1 MDPNPDSVVEL
12 DPTYGGR
19 FAPGDTIAIVL
30 PEPGLVIATIGRLT
44 PERMLVTTF
53 GPALSRV
60 DSAAILAWRPEGWSS
75 WVVDTVGLRDGTYAK
90 IPAPPGMALA
100 KDVDVVTLPRF
111 KAVAKGGR
119 RVLAEYDPETLFIRA
134 MIDSD
139 DSPEFRD
146 APSVVPQDPTT
157 FEVALSLNVGFDTEL
172 PDGATLEQMNK
183 SRFVIAILREQVTNG
198 VDQLVFDHTLSFPKA
213 KDATAALAEL
223 QRPDVEAFVLPKGGL
238 FSPTE
243 IRARI
248 RSRIAYPSVRKVARE
263 LQRIAKASNGSY
275 DGFGALAV

>member
-1 MDPNPDSVVEL
+1 MDPNPESVVEL

-111 KAVAKGGR
+111 KAVAKGGQ

-183 SRFVIAILREQVTNG
+183 SRFVIAILSGRMSRHSYYQRAASSVRPKFGLGFVRGSPIQAFVKSRASCSGSPRHRTARTTASVRWPFRGNHS
-198 VDQLVFDHTLSFPKA
+198 VTLSPLVKRQ
-213 KDATAALAEL
+213 TN
-223 QRPDVEAFVLPKGGL
+223 PP
-238 FSPTE
+238 
-243 IRARI
+243 
-248 RSRIAYPSVRKVARE
+248 
-263 LQRIAKASNGSY
+263 ASDNGR
-275 DGFGALAV
+275 

>member
-1 MDPNPDSVVEL
+1 MDANPEAAFEL

-19 FAPGDTIAIVL
+19 FDAGDTIAILL
-30 PEPGLVIATIGRLT
+30 PERGFVIAAIGRLT
-44 PERMLVTTF
+44 PDRMFVTTF
-53 GPALSRV
+53 GPALSPDTPDV
-60 DSAAILAWRPEGWSS
+60 MAWRPDGWSS
-75 WVVDTVGLRDGTYAK
+75 WVVDTVGLRDGTYTK
-90 IPAPPGMALA
+90 MPPPPGMALA
-100 KDVDVVTLPRF
+100 KNIDIVTLPRF

-134 MIDSD
+134 MVDTD
-139 DSPEFRD
+139 DSQEFRD
-146 APSVVPQDPTT
+146 APSVVPQDATT

-183 SRFVIAILREQVTNG
+183 SRFVIAILREQVTSG
-198 VDQLVFDHTLSFPKA
+198 VDELVFDHTLSFRKA
-213 KDATAALAEL
+213 KDATIALAEL
-223 QRPDVEAFVLPKGGL
+223 QRPNVEAFLLPKSGL

-248 RSRIAYPSVRKVARE
+248 RSKINYPTVRKVVRE
-263 LQRIAKASNGSY
+263 LQRIAKASDGSY

>member
-1 MDPNPDSVVEL
+1 MDPNPESVVDL

-30 PEPGLVIATIGRLT
+30 PEPGFVIATVGRLT
-44 PERMLVTTF
+44 PERMFVTTF
-53 GPALSRV
+53 GPAIR
-60 DSAAILAWRPEGWSS
+60 SADAAAVMAWRPEGWSS

-100 KDVDVVTLPRF
+100 KDIDVVSLPRF

-134 MIDSD
+134 MVDTD

-157 FEVALSLNVGFDTEL
+157 FEVALCLNVGFDTEL
-172 PDGATLEQMNK
+172 PDGETLEQTNK
-183 SRFVIAILREQVTNG
+183 SRFVIAILREQVTSG
-198 VDQLVFDHTLSFPKA
+198 VDELVFDHTLTFREA
-213 KDATAALAEL
+213 KDATTALAEL
-223 QRPDVEAFVLPKGGL
+223 QRPDVEALLLPKSSL
-238 FSPTE
+238 SSTTE
-243 IRARI
+243 VRARI
-248 RSRIAYPSVRKVARE
+248 RSKLNYPSIRKVVRE

-275 DGFGALAV
+275 DGFGAQAV

>member
-1 MDPNPDSVVEL
+1 MDPNPQGAFEL
-12 DPTYGGR
+12 DPAYGGR
-19 FAPGDTIAIVL
+19 FAAGDTIAIGL
-30 PEPGLVIATIGRLT
+30 PEPGFVIATIGRLT
-44 PERMLVTTF
+44 PERMFVTTF
-53 GPALSRV
+53 GPALRRA
-60 DSAAILAWRPEGWSS
+60 DSAAVMAWRPEGWSS

-90 IPAPPGMALA
+90 IPPPPGMALA
-100 KDVDVVTLPRF
+100 KDIDVLSLPRF

-119 RVLAEYDPETLFIRA
+119 RVLAEYDPDTLFIRA
-134 MIDSD
+134 MIESD

-172 PDGATLEQMNK
+172 PDAETLEQTNK
-183 SRFVIAILREQVTNG
+183 SRFVIAILREQVTSG
-198 VDQLVFDHTLSFPKA
+198 VDELVFDHTLSFPKA
-213 KDATAALAEL
+213 NHATIALAEL
-223 QRPDVEAFVLPKGGL
+223 QRPDVEAFVLPKSGL

-248 RSRIAYPSVRKVARE
+248 RSRLSYPSVRKVVRE